1 MKMKRMFRMAI
12 DCLFVYIFV
21 KYSKNGKYE
30 SGQGIRQD
38 NSL

>member
-30 SGQGIRQD
+30 SGQEANLD
-38 NSL
+38 PS